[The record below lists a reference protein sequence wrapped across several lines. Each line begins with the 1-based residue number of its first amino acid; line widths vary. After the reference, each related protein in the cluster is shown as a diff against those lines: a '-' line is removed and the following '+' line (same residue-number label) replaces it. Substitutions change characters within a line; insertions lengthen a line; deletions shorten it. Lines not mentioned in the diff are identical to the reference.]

1 MNPEKFVKSQAADW
15 PRSPAT
21 HQNWDPLNG
30 SFLGLPAQTLLPF
43 PLCVSEPT
51 FLFRAKLALTWEP
64 ALPTLSFQFPRN
76 LVGFEKNKRGNKN
89 QIYASRI
96 KTYLNDNGRLE
107 KRRGGIKIP
116 VRILRLVLR
125 LEFKASAFL
134 PARSLQPLPY
144 ASVHRCYDWD
154 ITCYDCSFPNSIMG
168 QVGFREDCREW
179 CPRLL
184 VSLLATDYQTQMM
197 FGGVLQD
204 RGWGAGGCGDGGVLV
219 LGVCWVYSGSGL
231 FFFLFQ
237 KGVRLVCWFKVTIT
251 VCSVW
256 MKLLALSGINRNLY
270 IVSLII
276 SQKRTIGFLFV
287 DNEQLHFDK

>member
-1 MNPEKFVKSQAADW
+1 MCCFFKTWRRKWTLKSLWSYREPQIGLVLQRRIRTEIRW
-15 PRSPAT
+15 TGSE
-21 HQNWDPLNG
+21 

-64 ALPTLSFQFPRN
+64 ALPTLSFEFPRN
-76 LVGFEKNKRGNKN
+76 LVGFEINKRGNKI

-168 QVGFREDCREW
+168 QVGSREDCREW

-184 VSLLATDYQTQMM
+184 ASLLATDYQTQMM

-204 RGWGAGGCGDGGVLV
+204 RGRGAGGGGDGGVLV
-219 LGVCWVYSGSGL
+219 LGVCWVYSGSV
-231 FFFLFQ
+231 FFYF
-237 KGVRLVCWFKVTIT
+237 CFKKVSGWSVDLRWQLRP

-256 MKLLALSGINRNLY
+256 MELLALSNKLVY
-270 IVSLII
+270 C
-276 SQKRTIGFLFV
+276 
-287 DNEQLHFDK
+287 